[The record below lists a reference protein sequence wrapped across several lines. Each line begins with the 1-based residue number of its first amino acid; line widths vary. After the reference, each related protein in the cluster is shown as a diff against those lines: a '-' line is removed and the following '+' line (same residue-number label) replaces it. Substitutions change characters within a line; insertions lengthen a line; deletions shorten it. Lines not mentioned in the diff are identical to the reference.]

1 MARFVGLSINKGKQ
15 GGGGTITKTDPFTR
29 ASGITTDSS
38 NNVTAVTL
46 GDNSYSNITYN
57 SDGLITEY
65 TESIGGVDKIWELT
79 YDSNNLVSTILEQIP
94 SQPPGQALFT
104 NPGTY
109 SWTCPGGHTSVSAI
123 CVGAGGGGGGALV
136 WKNNIPVTP
145 GQSYT
150 VVVGAP
156 GIGGGAGIE
165 GTSGGDSSFNWVSQ
179 SMTAQGGTGTASDSN
194 NGTKGGRLGDYDGG
208 GNGGVAGLHGYNGA
222 GAGGYNGTGGTAP
235 VGTGDESGASG
246 SGAGGGGAWAY
257 YAGGGVG
264 LYGMT
269 GQTGGDVSGD
279 GEGGSGGQNG
289 KGPGSDGQNSETGGD
304 FGGGY
309 SSRWSGN
316 KGGRGAVRIM
326 WGGGRSFPNNAGD
339 V

>member
-29 ASGITTDSS
+29 ASGITTDSN

-46 GDNSYSNITYN
+46 GDNSYSSITYN

-79 YDSNNLVSTILEQIP
+79 YDSNNLVSTIFEQLP
-94 SQPPGQALFT
+94 PQPPGQALFT

-123 CVGAGGGGGGALV
+123 CVGAGGGGGGALA

-156 GIGGGAGIE
+156 GLGGGAGIE
-165 GTSGGDSSFNWVSQ
+165 GTSGGDSSFNWVSW
-179 SMTAQGGTGTASDSN
+179 SMTAQGGKGTATDSN
-194 NGTKGGRLGDYDGG
+194 KGGRLGDYDGG
-208 GNGGVAGLHGYNGA
+208 GNGGNAGIYGYNGG

-235 VGTGDESGASG
+235 VGTGDESAQAG
-246 SGAGGGGAWAY
+246 SGGGGGGSWAY

-264 LYGMT
+264 IYGAT

-279 GEGGSGGQNG
+279 GQGGSGGQNG
-289 KGPGSDGQNSETGGD
+289 KGSGADGQNSETGGD
-304 FGGGY
+304 YGGGY

-326 WGGGRSFPNNAGD
+326 WGGGRSFPSNAGD